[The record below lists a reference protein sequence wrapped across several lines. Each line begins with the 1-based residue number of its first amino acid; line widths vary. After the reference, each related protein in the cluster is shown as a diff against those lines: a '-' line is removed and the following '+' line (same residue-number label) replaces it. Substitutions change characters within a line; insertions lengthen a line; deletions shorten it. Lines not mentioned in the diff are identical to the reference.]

1 MNHPVIV
8 LLGAPGAGKGT
19 QARKLVE
26 RFDLVHLSTG
36 DALREA
42 VKEGSSLGRQV
53 QEIME
58 AGELVPDQLVSEMV
72 RDRVSGD
79 GLQRGVVLD
88 GYPRTLS
95 QAEFLVKVT
104 SGREQV
110 VINIRVDFDE
120 LLRRLSGR
128 RACSDCGTIY
138 NVYFSPALKE
148 GVCNLCGSDLIQRQ
162 DDRDEVVTER
172 LRVYREE
179 TEPVIGFYSTRENYF
194 EADGNQDPEVVFE
207 EIMMKLHSDLVEVSQ
222 PSDL

>member
-26 RFDLVHLSTG
+26 KLGLVHLSTG
-36 DALREA
+36 DVLREE
-42 VKEGSSLGRQV
+42 VKEGSALGRQV
-53 QEIME
+53 QEVME
-58 AGELVPDQLVSEMV
+58 AGELVPDQLVSEIV
-72 RDRVSGD
+72 RERVSGD

-95 QAEFLVKVT
+95 QAEFLEEVA
-104 SGREQV
+104 SGREQAI
-110 VINIRVDFDE
+110 INIRVDSDE

-128 RACSDCGTIY
+128 RDCSGCGTIY
-138 NVYFSPALKE
+138 NVYFSPPLKE
-148 GVCNLCGSDLIQRQ
+148 GVCNLCGSDLIQRK
-162 DDRDEVVTER
+162 DDRDEVATER

-179 TEPVIGFYSTRENYF
+179 TEPVIGFYSTRDHYF
-194 EADGNQDPEVVFE
+194 EADGNQEPEAVFE
-207 EIMMKLHSDLVEVSQ
+207 EIMTRLRSDFVEAGQ

>member
-19 QARKLVE
+19 QARKLAE

-36 DALREA
+36 DVLREA
-42 VKEGSSLGRQV
+42 VKEGSALGRQV

-58 AGELVPDQLVSEMV
+58 AGELVPDQLVSEIV
-72 RDRVSGD
+72 REGVSGD

-88 GYPRTLS
+88 GYPRNVS
-95 QAEFLVKVT
+95 QAKFLEEVT
-104 SGREQV
+104 SGRERA
-110 VINIRVDFDE
+110 VINIRVDSDE

-128 RACSDCGTIY
+128 RDCSGCGTLY
-138 NVYFSPALKE
+138 NVYFLPALKE
-148 GVCNLCGSDLIQRQ
+148 GVCNLCGSDLVQRK
-162 DDRDEVVTER
+162 DDRGEVVTER

-194 EADGNQDPEVVFE
+194 EADGNQDPEAVFE
-207 EIMMKLHSDLVEVSQ
+207 EIMTKLRSDLVEVSQ